1 MVLFSSTHIV
11 IFFYTLYAVYCL
23 CKVKPS
29 ARFPYTCFSG
39 KSTIL
44 SSFCL
49 FFAEN
54 NYFQTFQF
62 LDIIRNT
69 RLNLSKRV
77 SSWKL
82 QGVFMPIG
90 HQNIKH
96 WKNNFALPNGV
107 DEKSSQQK
115 KWKRDWYEF
124 FFWEGSLSCFL
135 RSLFSPLSFFL
146 HSKVQSLLWKPM
158 NLVRL
163 MATLEKWSVH
173 RMFYKL
179 LGLGFSLTIVW
190 RQAS

>member
-49 FFAEN
+49 FSAEN

-82 QGVFMPIG
+82 KRVFKSIG
-90 HQNIKH
+90 HQNIKR
-96 WKNNFALPNGV
+96 WKNNFALPNEV
-107 DEKSSQQK
+107 YEKSSQQK
-115 KWKRDWYEF
+115 KNENEIDMNSFSEKVLYHVSWGLF
-124 FFWEGSLSCFL
+124 
-135 RSLFSPLSFFL
+135 FSPLSFF
-146 HSKVQSLLWKPM
+146 STV
-158 NLVRL
+158 
-163 MATLEKWSVH
+163 
-173 RMFYKL
+173 
-179 LGLGFSLTIVW
+179 
-190 RQAS
+190 